1 MGRFEGESCG
11 SYLLYIMS
19 SSDILFIVFF
29 SSSDYAELSDT
40 FLLHG
45 LRTEFKR
52 KATCSV
58 EEPEL
63 HDV

>member
-1 MGRFEGESCG
+1 MT
-11 SYLLYIMS
+11 Y
-19 SSDILFIVFF
+19 FF
-29 SSSDYAELSDT
+29 SSDYAELSDA
-40 FLLHG
+40 FLLYG
-45 LRTEFKR
+45 LRTEFIR